1 MSSINLEMNDLEGE
15 RETKLPHFS
24 SRMYVLLPSKY
35 LFLEPEKR
43 KRVRWHTLGQKSKKK
58 SQTSICCLFEQSVH
72 HWERFK
78 ES

>member
-15 RETKLPHFS
+15 KETKLPHFL

-43 KRVRWHTLGQKSKKK
+43 KRARRLASNPAAAWYPFGAGKH
-58 SQTSICCLFEQSVH
+58 
-72 HWERFK
+72 
-78 ES
+78 